1 MNPSWQVTKLI
12 EATGRRPDDSYRS
25 LTPGQP
31 GGELR
36 QGGRLAAPVVAHRV
50 PVLAVP
56 FCPQRR
62 EVADLVAALA
72 DVPRLGD
79 QLHLGHHRVL
89 LDEVEERGQPV
100 HVVQL
105 AREGRGQ
112 VEPEPVDV
120 HLEHPVPQ
128 RVHDQLQ
135 RVRVPH
141 VQAVA
146 AARVVDVA
154 PLVPDVEPVVR
165 LVVDAAEAERRT
177 AVVAL
182 GGVVVNHVEDDLDA
196 RRVQRPDHGLEL
208 ADLLA
213 PLAGAGVPVV
223 RREEADR
230 VVAPV
235 VGQVALDQ
243 RLLGEE
249 LVHRQQLHRG
259 DPDPAQVLDH
269 RRVAHPR
276 VGAPL
281 GQRDLRVA
289 QRQAADVRLVDHRLV
304 VRDARRPVV
313 APVEERVDDDVLRH
327 ERRAVGRVP
336 PPRVAPLIVKQ
347 RLVPG
352 QVALDGLGVG
362 VEQQLGRGAAG
373 AALGSNGPCTR

>member
-1 MNPSWQVTKLI
+1 MY
-12 EATGRRPDDSYRS
+12 RRLS
-25 LTPGQP
+25 L
-31 GGELR
+31 
-36 QGGRLAAPVVAHRV
+36 V
-50 PVLAVP
+50 
-56 FCPQRR
+56 
-62 EVADLVAALA
+62 
-72 DVPRLGD
+72 
-79 QLHLGHHRVL
+79 
-89 LDEVEERGQPV
+89 
-100 HVVQL
+100 
-105 AREGRGQ
+105 
-112 VEPEPVDV
+112 
-120 HLEHPVPQ
+120 
-128 RVHDQLQ
+128 
-135 RVRVPH
+135 
-141 VQAVA
+141 
-146 AARVVDVA
+146 
-154 PLVPDVEPVVR
+154 VEPVVR
-165 LVVDAAEAERRT
+165 LVVDAAEAQRRT

-182 GGVVVNHVEDDLDA
+182 GGVVVDHVEDDLDA

-213 PLAGAGVPVV
+213 ALAGAGVPVV

-259 DPDPAQVLDH
+259 DADPAQVLDH
-269 RRVAHPR
+269 RRVAQPR

-281 GQRDLRVA
+281 VQRDLRVA

-336 PPRVAPLIVKQ
+336 PPRVAPLIVEQ

-352 QVALDGLGVG
+352 HVALDGLGVG

-373 AALGSNGPCTR
+373 AAPGIEGAVHPVAVPLARADRGQVPVPDETVHLRERDAGFCPRLVEQAQFDAVGDLREQREIRPPPVPRRPQWIRGSRPDVHQSPNAEHRQRSGLPG